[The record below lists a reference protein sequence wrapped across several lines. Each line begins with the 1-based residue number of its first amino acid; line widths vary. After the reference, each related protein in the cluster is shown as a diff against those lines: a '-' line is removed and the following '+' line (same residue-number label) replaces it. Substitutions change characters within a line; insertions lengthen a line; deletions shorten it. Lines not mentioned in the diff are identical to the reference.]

1 MRKTIRHMALLA
13 LTAALLTGQAAPAFA
28 DDNYGPGMFIDNPQ
42 PETNTD
48 TAADPATDSQAADPT
63 QTADSVPGQE
73 TAPADGSATT
83 PTAPAG
89 TETAPTETAPA
100 QTDPTQT
107 DPAQGG
113 TSEAIPP
120 NIQTTP
126 TREIT
131 ESTPCLQFQ
140 FLRPDM
146 TWSDPVRTDVTI
158 MPGAD
163 GFYSMSVYAINLPG
177 DVLYRTY
184 ASQRGWSSW
193 AMNGGHT
200 DWDTEPVEAV
210 QVRLTGVFGNTF
222 DVYYTSTLN
231 DGTQCDWSKNGGTNG
246 SMATGRYI
254 TGFRYSLWGAND
266 PNANYVMDNPLV
278 AAAADGITIVDGMP
292 VFSNGTGALFTGW
305 VWNDSDRYYVVD
317 NTPVTGWQYID
328 GYKYFFE
335 ADGKLVQDLE
345 PYLQSKG
352 PFQIRINKQMNCTT
366 VYIQDG
372 GNGYI
377 IPYKTFLC
385 STGDDTPLGT
395 FQTPVKYRWRLM
407 NTDEYCQ
414 YCTRLGEGLSILLH
428 SVIYERPDVYTLKP
442 STYNWLGATKSHGC
456 IRFTTRDAKWIYDNC
471 PLGTAI
477 TVYESATP
485 GPFDRPAIQQMIPDT
500 QTYDPT
506 DVNVPENGLQ

>member
-1 MRKTIRHMALLA
+1 MRKTIRHIALLA
-13 LTAALLTGQAAPAFA
+13 LTAVFLTGQTATAFA
-28 DDNYGPGMFIDNPQ
+28 DENYGPGMLIDSTQ
-42 PETNTD
+42 PENPNTD
-48 TAADPATDSQAADPT
+48 TIDTADVSGEQTDSQSQSGAQTVDPIE
-63 QTADSVPGQE
+63 GGE
-73 TAPADGSATT
+73 TAQTE
-83 PTAPAG
+83 G
-89 TETAPTETAPA
+89 TEPVS
-100 QTDPTQT
+100 D
-107 DPAQGG
+107 
-113 TSEAIPP
+113 P

-131 ESTPCLQFQ
+131 EDTPCLQFQ

-158 MPGAD
+158 QPGAD
-163 GFYSMSVYAINLPG
+163 GFLSMSVYAINLPG

-184 ASQRGWSSW
+184 ASQRGWSNW

-210 QVRLTGVFGNTF
+210 QVRLAGVFGNTY
-222 DVYYTSTLN
+222 DVYYTTTLN
-231 DGTQCDWSKNGGTNG
+231 DGTQCGWSTRGGTNG
-246 SMATGRYI
+246 AMAAGKYI
-254 TGFRYSLWGAND
+254 TGFRYSLWGKND
-266 PNANYVMDNPLV
+266 PNAPYDMENPLV

-292 VFSNGTGALFTGW
+292 VFSNGTGDSFTGW

-317 NTPVTGWQYID
+317 NTPVSGWQYID

-335 ADGKLVQDLE
+335 TDGKLVQDLE
-345 PYLQSKG
+345 PYLHSTG

-372 GNGYI
+372 DNGYI

-428 SVIYERPDVYTLKP
+428 SVIYEKPDPYTLKP
-442 STYNWLGATKSHGC
+442 SPYNWLGATKSHGC
-456 IRFTTRDAKWIYDNC
+456 IRFTTEDAKWIFDNC
-471 PLGTAI
+471 PLGTSI
-477 TVYESATP
+477 TVYESAIP
-485 GPFDRPAIQQMIPDT
+485 GPFERPAIQQMIPDT

-506 DVNVPENGLQ
+506 DVNVPENRLQ

>member
-1 MRKTIRHMALLA
+1 MRKTLRHIALIA
-13 LTAALLTGQAAPAFA
+13 LTAVFLTGQTATAFA
-28 DDNYGPGMFIDNPQ
+28 DNNYGPGMLIDNPQ
-42 PETNTD
+42 PDTTNTD
-48 TAADPATDSQAADPT
+48 TNDTAAQAGDT
-63 QTADSVPGQE
+63 QTE
-73 TAPADGSATT
+73 
-83 PTAPAG
+83 
-89 TETAPTETAPA
+89 
-100 QTDPTQT
+100 TQT
-107 DPAQGG
+107 GDGTQAGDTQQAGDGTQTGDAQQTSDG
-113 TSEAIPP
+113 TQAGDTQQAGDGTQAGDAQQAGDG

-131 ESTPCLQFQ
+131 ESTPVLQFQ

-146 TWSDPVRTDVTI
+146 TWTDPVRTDVT
-158 MPGAD
+158 MLPGDA
-163 GFYSMSVYAINLPG
+163 GFISMSVYAINLPG

-184 ASQRGWSSW
+184 AAPRGWSNW

-200 DWDTEPVEAV
+200 DWTTDPVEAV
-210 QVRLTGVFGNTF
+210 QIRLNGVFGNTF
-222 DVYYTSTLN
+222 DVYYTATLN

-246 SMATGRYI
+246 TMAMGKYI

-266 PNANYVMDNPLV
+266 PTASYVMDNPLV
-278 AAAADGITIVDGMP
+278 SAAPDGITIVDGMP
-292 VFSNGTGALFTGW
+292 QFSNGTGDLFTGW
-305 VWNDSDRYYVVD
+305 VWNNRDRYYVVD

-335 ADGKLVQDLE
+335 TDGKLVQDLE

-366 VYIQDG
+366 IYIQDG
-372 GNGYI
+372 ENGYI

-395 FQTPVKYRWRLM
+395 FTTPVKYRWRLM

-414 YCTRLGEGLSILLH
+414 YCTRLGEGLQILLH
-428 SVIYERPDVYTLKP
+428 SVIYETADPYTLKP
-442 STYNWLGATKSHGC
+442 STYNWLGSTKSHGC
-456 IRFTTRDAKWIYDNC
+456 IRFTTRDAKWIFVNC
-471 PLGTAI
+471 ALGTAI
-477 TVYESATP
+477 TVYESAIP